1 MFKQYPCTV
10 IDIDFLKQK
19 IYIQNKTDDII
30 HRAFG
35 VVENPSWD
43 DFELFLEDRCFPRER
58 GNCRSILCSMG
69 LTDYDPLQ
77 IIEKTQGR
85 MAEDKQWIKIR
96 YNDRGEIQH
105 ASDSV

>member
-1 MFKQYPCTV
+1 
-10 IDIDFLKQK
+10 
-19 IYIQNKTDDII
+19 
-30 HRAFG
+30 
-35 VVENPSWD
+35 
-43 DFELFLEDRCFPRER
+43 
-58 GNCRSILCSMG
+58 
-69 LTDYDPLQ
+69 LQ